1 MLCDAVSTR
10 AARVPAAE
18 AKQRIVEATS
28 RLLATRPFRALT
40 VEDVMAETGLKRTVF
55 YRHFTGLPD
64 VVLFL
69 LDDIRASLT
78 EAGDPNEPGYL
89 RTVLARVVD
98 IASRNGG
105 ILRAVHDAA
114 AVDARVE
121 HGLREMTDWSV
132 EATAALF
139 EAGISA
145 GRIPP
150 LDAPAVSRALTLMNF
165 AMLVDAFGGDG
176 SLAGDPD
183 RVLDALLTVWERV
196 IVEQPA

>member
-10 AARVPAAE
+10 APRVPAQE

-28 RLLATRPFRALT
+28 RLLAERPFRDVT

-55 YRHFTGLPD
+55 YRHFGGLTD

-78 EAGDPNEPGYL
+78 EAGDPNEPDFL

-105 ILRAVHDAA
+105 ILRAVYDAA

-121 HGLREMTDWSV
+121 RGLEEATEWSV

-139 EAGISA
+139 EAGIAA
-145 GRIPP
+145 GRTPP
-150 LDAPAVSRALTLMNF
+150 LDAYAVSRALTLMNF
-165 AMLVDAFGGDG
+165 AMLVDAFGRGG
-176 SLAGDPD
+176 PLAADPD

-196 IVEQPA
+196 IVEQPG

>member
-10 AARVPAAE
+10 APRIPAAE
-18 AKQRIVEATS
+18 AKQRIVEAAS
-28 RLLATRPFRALT
+28 RLLADRPLRDVT
-40 VEDVMAETGLKRTVF
+40 VEDVMADTGLKRTVF

-78 EAGDPNEPGYL
+78 EAGDPSEPDFL
-89 RTVLARVVD
+89 RAVLTRVVD

-105 ILRAVHDAA
+105 ILRAAYDAA
-114 AVDARVE
+114 ATDESVE
-121 HGLREMTDWSV
+121 RRLQEMTDWSI
-132 EATAALF
+132 ETTAALF
-139 EAGISA
+139 EAGIAA
-145 GRIPP
+145 GRTPP
-150 LDAPAVSRALTLMNF
+150 LDAHAVSHALTHMNF
-165 AMLVDAFGGDG
+165 AVLVDAFGRHPQT
-176 SLAGDPD
+176 SDPD